1 MYVNQSSN
9 IWATMMK
16 ITREK
21 KTFEKSSGQ
30 MFSVPLTLFIL
41 CDIFIVAVPAAAF
54 VSKRTQTHSKATL
67 TESYFF
73 VVLNYW
79 WKKSLNSI
87 GIFGKNAFELCVCC
101 TAHLT
106 WKKIRETKLWNQ
118 LQWMQIHRNSN
129 DTTCENETKK
139 NQHHDQKERKY
150 CNVHV
155 CTVYD
160 KMYKEAWSLK
170 KSFKK
175 RKSNEILMVFERVY
189 VYIVCLCM
197 RRTQSRNRLLSKRT
211 IECMHIAYSR
221 SSSES
226 RKKNEAKAKDKEE
239 KNEYIK

>member
-1 MYVNQSSN
+1 MHLNFV
-9 IWATMMK
+9 
-16 ITREK
+16 
-21 KTFEKSSGQ
+21 
-30 MFSVPLTLFIL
+30 
-41 CDIFIVAVPAAAF
+41 CAVPHT
-54 VSKRTQTHSKATL
+54 SRG
-67 TESYFF
+67 
-73 VVLNYW
+73 
-79 WKKSLNSI
+79 KKSERQSCEINFN
-87 GIFGKNAFELCVCC
+87 GCKY
-101 TAHLT
+101 TAIAT
-106 WKKIRETKLWNQ
+106 IQRVKMKQ
-118 LQWMQIHRNSN
+118 
-129 DTTCENETKK
+129 KK

-160 KMYKEAWSLK
+160 KMYEEAWSLK